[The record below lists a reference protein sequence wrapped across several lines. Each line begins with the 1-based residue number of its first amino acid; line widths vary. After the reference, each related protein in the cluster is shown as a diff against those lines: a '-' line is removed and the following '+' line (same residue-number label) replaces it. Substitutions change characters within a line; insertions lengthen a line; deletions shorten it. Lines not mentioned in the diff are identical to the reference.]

1 MKFLKQRTK
10 IHSFSNFCYFAGM
23 IFVFCANCHPKMST
37 HSEGIDAKSGESTAK
52 NTSIV
57 VGAERFSAYLPLL
70 KGKKVALV
78 VNQTSMVQNKYLVDT
93 LLKQGI
99 KVGVIFAPEH
109 GFRGKA
115 DAGEKVNNTIDAQT
129 GLPIISIYGKKN
141 KPDSS
146 DLKNIDVLLFDIQDV
161 GVRFYT
167 YISTLQYI
175 MEAGAEQKI
184 PVIVLDRP
192 NPNGHYVDGAILD
205 KSLKS
210 FVGMQAIPTVYG
222 MTIGEYAKMLNE
234 EGWLNQQ
241 LKCKLTVI
249 PCLNYNHNTVYDLP
263 VKPSPNLPNLRSIY
277 LYPSI
282 CYLEG
287 TDVSLGRGTNKPFQ
301 MYGAPNFPK
310 TDFAFTPGPNE
321 GAKEPPH
328 KGEIC
333 NGYDLSNLNLDK
345 LHDERQINLSYL
357 VTAYKNF
364 PDKKAFFLKGNFFDK
379 LSGTTEL
386 RTQLI
391 EGKSADAI
399 RATWQDGLKRFK
411 IIRKK
416 YLLYPDFE

>member
-1 MKFLKQRTK
+1 MVDKNLKIT
-10 IHSFSNFCYFAGM
+10 
-23 IFVFCANCHPKMST
+23 
-37 HSEGIDAKSGESTAK
+37 
-52 NTSIV
+52 

-70 KGKKVALV
+70 KGKKVGMV
-78 VNQTSMVQNKYLVDT
+78 VNQTSMIQNKHLVDT
-93 LLKQGI
+93 LVQQGV

-115 DAGEKVNNTIDAQT
+115 DAGEKVNNAIDAQT
-129 GLPIISIYGKKN
+129 GLSIISIYGKKN

-184 PVIVLDRP
+184 PIIVLDRP
-192 NPNGHYVDGAILD
+192 NPNGHYIDGAILD

-234 EGWLNQQ
+234 EGLLNQKA
-241 LKCKLTVI
+241 KCQLTVI
-249 PCLNYNHNTVYDLP
+249 PCLNYHHDMIYDLP
-263 VKPSPNLPNLRSIY
+263 VKPSPNLPNLRAIY
-277 LYPSI
+277 LYPSL
-282 CYLEG
+282 CFFEG
-287 TDVSLGRGTNKPFQ
+287 TEVSLGRGTNKQFQ
-301 MYGAPNFPK
+301 IYGAPSFPQ
-310 TDFAFTPGPNE
+310 TDFSFTPAPNE
-321 GAKEPPH
+321 GSKEPPY
-328 KGEIC
+328 KNKIC
-333 NGYDLSNLNLDK
+333 NGWDLSNLKLDNL
-345 LHDERQINLSYL
+345 HAERQINLSYL
-357 VTAYKNF
+357 LNAYKNY
-364 PDKKAFFLKGNFFDK
+364 PDKNAFFLKGNFFDK

-391 EGKSADAI
+391 QGKSADAI
-399 RATWQDGLKRFK
+399 RASWQDGLKKFK

-416 YLLYPDFE
+416 YLLYTDFE